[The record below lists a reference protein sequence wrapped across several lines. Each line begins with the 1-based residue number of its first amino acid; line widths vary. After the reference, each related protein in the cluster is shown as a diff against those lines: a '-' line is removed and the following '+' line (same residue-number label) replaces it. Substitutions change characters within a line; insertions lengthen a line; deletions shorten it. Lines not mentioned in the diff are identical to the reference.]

1 MAVTSYIR
9 VQAAETGMRT
19 VSIALTLALLTA
31 PALAQVDR
39 LPQQSR
45 SERQVNEIN
54 RSLTIQQQ
62 DLRQNQQ
69 TQFEI
74 NQLRGQI
81 QRDTMF
87 PPAGRICAPGQI
99 NC

>member
-1 MAVTSYIR
+1 L
-9 VQAAETGMRT
+9 RT
-19 VSIALTLALLTA
+19 LIIALTLGAFIAA
-31 PALAQVDR
+31 PALAQVER
-39 LPQQSR
+39 LPSQSR

-54 RSLTIQQQ
+54 RSLTVQQRET
-62 DLRQNQQ
+62 RQNQQ

-81 QRDTMF
+81 QRDSLF
-87 PPAGRICAPGQI
+87 PPAGRICAPGQT

>member
-1 MAVTSYIR
+1 MH
-9 VQAAETGMRT
+9 G
-19 VSIALTLALLTA
+19 LFFTLALAVTIA
-31 PALAQVDR
+31 PALAQAEP
-39 LPQQSR
+39 LPSQSR
-45 SERQVNEIN
+45 SERQVDDIN
-54 RSLTIQQQ
+54 RSLTIQQR

-81 QRDTMF
+81 QRDSLS

>member
-1 MAVTSYIR
+1 
-9 VQAAETGMRT
+9 MRT
-19 VSIALTLALLTA
+19 LSVALTLGLLTA
-31 PALAQVDR
+31 PALAQVER
-39 LPQQSR
+39 LPEQSR
-45 SERQVNEIN
+45 SERQVNDIN

-74 NQLRGQI
+74 NQLRGQT
-81 QRDTMF
+81 QRDSMV

>member
-1 MAVTSYIR
+1 MRTLILALAFAVT
-9 VQAAETGMRT
+9 
-19 VSIALTLALLTA
+19 TA
-31 PALAQVDR
+31 PALAQVER
-39 LPQQSR
+39 LPLESR
-45 SERQVNEIN
+45 SERQVDDIN
-54 RSLTIQQQ
+54 RSLTIQQR

-81 QRDTMF
+81 QRDSLS

>member
-1 MAVTSYIR
+1 
-9 VQAAETGMRT
+9 MRLC
-19 VSIALTLALLTA
+19 IIPLALAALA
-31 PALAQVDR
+31 GPALAQVDR
-39 LPQQSR
+39 VPEQSR

-81 QRDTMF
+81 QRDSMV